1 MSITV
6 LNYMDHALVSR
17 INEQAAKR
25 AEAAKQSNTDDF
37 AAALAD
43 STKALENSQYLTDR
57 YHRRRYIRDI
67 RSPDNCILCKFLY
80 FRRT

>member
-43 STKALENSQYLTDR
+43 STKQPEYLTDR